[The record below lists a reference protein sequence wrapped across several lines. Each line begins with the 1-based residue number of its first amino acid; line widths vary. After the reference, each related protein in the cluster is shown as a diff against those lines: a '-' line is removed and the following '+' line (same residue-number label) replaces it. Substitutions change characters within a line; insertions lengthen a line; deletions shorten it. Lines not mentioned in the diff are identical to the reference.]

1 MSRRRDQKIADALTT
16 ADLWRL
22 ASDRI
27 PPIAFEYFRGAADSE
42 STARGNVIAFQ
53 QAMTTAYGAVKF
65 DSIDMTTTAL
75 GFEMD
80 VPWYISPVG
89 SLSTLTPSGD
99 AVASQ
104 VAGEFGTVMALS
116 TLSGT
121 PMEEVTAASS
131 GDCWFQLYLVGGK
144 ETALRTIARA
154 KAAGFGALI
163 LTIDTGVSGNRAVH
177 ARMKPLEITES
188 LAGKTLAE
196 KAAIARRRLRVGPQ
210 FVTRVD
216 FLRQYYAS
224 GGMMEF
230 VNVIDDEGNPM
241 PYADIGTQLGQSA
254 VTWDDIGWVKDAWGE
269 DRPLVVKGV
278 HCAEDARRAEE
289 LGANAVI
296 WSNHGGRQQDRVPPV
311 LHIVEQEMP
320 LVGAT
325 ELDFFMD
332 GGIRCGTDVLI
343 ALSYGLKA
351 VGLGRVTAAGLGAGG
366 YRGLTRAFE
375 IMHTE
380 FDRAMRLVGVQSVD
394 EIRERGAALRREPLL
409 LGDHHLPEFVF

>member
-1 MSRRRDQKIADALTT
+1 MSQRRERKIRDALTT
-16 ADLWRL
+16 ADLWQL
-22 ASDRI
+22 ASERI

-65 DSIDMTTTAL
+65 DAVDMSTAAI
-75 GFEMD
+75 GFDMD
-80 VPWYISPVG
+80 VPWYVSPVG
-89 SLSTLTPSGD
+89 SLSTLTPSGE
-99 AVASQ
+99 AVASR
-104 VAGEFGTVMALS
+104 VAGDFGTVMALS

-131 GDCWFQLYLVGGK
+131 GTCWFQLYLVGGK

-154 KAAGFGALI
+154 KAAGFGALM

-177 ARMKPLEITES
+177 ARMKPMDVTEPFAGKS
-188 LAGKTLAE
+188 WMEKATLAG
-196 KAAIARRRLRVGPQ
+196 RRLKVGPQ
-210 FVTRVD
+210 LATRLD

-230 VNVIDDEGNPM
+230 VNVIDADGNPM
-241 PYADIGTQLGQSA
+241 PYTDIGTQLGESA
-254 VTWDDIGWVKDAWGE
+254 VTWDDLAWVKDAWG
-269 DRPLVVKGV
+269 DDQPLIIKGV
-278 HCAEDARRAEE
+278 HCARDARRAEE
-289 LGANAVI
+289 LGADAVV

-311 LHIVEQEMP
+311 LHMVSQEMP
-320 LVGAT
+320 LVGNT

-343 ALSYGLKA
+343 ALSHGLKA

-366 YRGLTRAFE
+366 YVGLTRAFE
-375 IMHTE
+375 ILHSE
-380 FDRAMRLVGVQSVD
+380 FDRAMRLVGVQSVA
-394 EIRERGAALRREPLL
+394 ELRAHGSELRRDSML
-409 LGDHHLPEFVF
+409 LGDHHLPKFVF